1 MDAGVQ
7 SSYAT
12 PGTAEFSAVYF
23 FCLEDSNCCALLNH
37 NLVVSL
43 TLVRLHARL
52 SCASPP
58 ASLTDESL
66 MHMASEAIQCEFG
79 IIVGKLLLALEV
91 AKCRH
96 RSTHGARRQEPPNFR
111 RFIFCPEDS
120 NCCALLNHNL
130 VVSLTLVRLHA
141 RLSCASPPASLT
153 DESLMLCQVS
163 GLGK

>member
-1 MDAGVQ
+1 MYIKID
-7 SSYAT
+7 SFSTLNST

-23 FCLEDSNCCALLNH
+23 FCPDDSNCCALLNH
-37 NLVVSL
+37 NFVVSL

-52 SCASPP
+52 LCARPP

-96 RSTHGARRQEPPNFR
+96 RSAHGARRQ
-111 RFIFCPEDS
+111 
-120 NCCALLNHNL
+120 
-130 VVSLTLVRLHA
+130 
-141 RLSCASPPASLT
+141 
-153 DESLMLCQVS
+153 VS
-163 GLGK
+163 GLENSEYFIKMRQRYTAIYG

>member
-1 MDAGVQ
+1 MLNLLKVKVMVVVLLKTWNIAKNC
-7 SSYAT
+7 
-12 PGTAEFSAVYF
+12 AVRKSNILRILKLNRLALRILRHANLQTNRLEIF
-23 FCLEDSNCCALLNH
+23 IFLCPEDSNCCALLNH
-37 NLVVSL
+37 NFVVSL

-79 IIVGKLLLALEV
+79 IIVGKLLLVLEV

-96 RSTHGARRQEPPNFR
+96 RSTHGARRQ
-111 RFIFCPEDS
+111 
-120 NCCALLNHNL
+120 
-130 VVSLTLVRLHA
+130 
-141 RLSCASPPASLT
+141 
-153 DESLMLCQVS
+153 VS

>member
-1 MDAGVQ
+1 MLRHTNLQ
-7 SSYAT
+7 T
-12 PGTAEFSAVYF
+12 NRLEIFIFLCP
-23 FCLEDSNCCALLNH
+23 EDSNSCALLNH
-37 NLVVSL
+37 NSVVSL

-52 SCASPP
+52 LCARPL

-96 RSTHGARRQEPPNFR
+96 RSAHGARR
-111 RFIFCPEDS
+111 
-120 NCCALLNHNL
+120 
-130 VVSLTLVRLHA
+130 
-141 RLSCASPPASLT
+141 
-153 DESLMLCQVS
+153 QVS